1 MKLNRKWLM
10 AGALAAAV
18 AMIAYTVLRELF
30 GFSLGERF
38 EKTFFD
44 VIFVIAIALVL
55 INKKMAD
62 DEKKAEK
69 SSGEAEKK

>member
-30 GFSLGERF
+30 GFSLGAGF

-69 SSGEAEKK
+69 SSGEVEKQ